1 MLTGNYAARVA
12 LWNRCTW
19 REGPRTLGVASQGKK
34 YDLRPGHSLWQRAS
48 LRETQLSAICHN
60 TPVAEKMNPLS
71 SRGLG

>member
-1 MLTGNYAARVA
+1 MGNSVARVA
-12 LWNRCTW
+12 FGNQHT
-19 REGPRTLGVASQGKK
+19 REGPRTLGVASQRKK
-34 YDLRPGHSLWQRAS
+34 YDLPRARPQSLAEGK

>member
-34 YDLRPGHSLWQRAS
+34 YDLRPRPQSLAEGKPERD
-48 LRETQLSAICHN
+48 SAECHL
-60 TPVAEKMNPLS
+60 PQYS
-71 SRGLG
+71 CG